1 MKTFILTDNYLEEP
15 LKIEAKDFDEA
26 MNKISDYYKTQINYI
41 EAAKVLYNMKLYE
54 LDDLETLI

>member
-26 MNKISDYYKTQINYI
+26 MNKISDYYKTQIDYI
-41 EAAKVLYNMKLYE
+41 ETAKELYNMKLYE